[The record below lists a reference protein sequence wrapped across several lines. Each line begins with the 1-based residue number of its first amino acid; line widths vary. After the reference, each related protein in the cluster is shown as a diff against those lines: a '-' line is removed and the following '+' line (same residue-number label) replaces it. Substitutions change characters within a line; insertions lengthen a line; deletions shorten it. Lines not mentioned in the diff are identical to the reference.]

1 MFWCVYLFC
10 YFKDL
15 SDVRIFGKIFG
26 TLKDYYVIECKL
38 PSWPEEQEA
47 DGEESKNE
55 PWGSGVNSYAYF
67 VTNSGYSIPLVSC
80 NFVIVVGKWELL
92 PRAQAH
98 FIILARQMRRFFT
111 GDLNAKGV
119 IHFQSYN

>member
-1 MFWCVYLFC
+1 M
-10 YFKDL
+10 
-15 SDVRIFGKIFG
+15 
-26 TLKDYYVIECKL
+26 
-38 PSWPEEQEA
+38 
-47 DGEESKNE
+47 
-55 PWGSGVNSYAYF
+55 
-67 VTNSGYSIPLVSC
+67 SC

-119 IHFQSYN
+119 IHFQSYNWFSCIVYGFPRFHGTEKDYLRAQIARITASTLISPRGAYTTGDDEAVVPDEEFRGIAAEEMINGEGW